1 MKAMPC
7 LRWSGCCFI
16 LKQLFAGLR
25 KGGSGLDQED
35 SVHFRPTDVSV
46 GLLYTAAFRS
56 FFSYH
61 TLHFDLLYGFIG
73 CLSPLKSAQFT

>member
-7 LRWSGCCFI
+7 LRWSGCCSI

-46 GLLYTAAFRS
+46 GLLYTAAFGN
-56 FFSYH
+56 FFSHILLYP
-61 TLHFDLLYGFIG
+61 LIYCMDLLDV
-73 CLSPLKSAQFT
+73 SPR